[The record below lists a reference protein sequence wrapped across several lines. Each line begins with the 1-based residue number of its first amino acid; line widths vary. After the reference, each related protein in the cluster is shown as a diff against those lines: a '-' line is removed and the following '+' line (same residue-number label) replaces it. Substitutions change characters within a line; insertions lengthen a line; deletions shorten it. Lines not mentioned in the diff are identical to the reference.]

1 MAPRKIRL
9 SFDPADDY
17 RLIGI
22 TTPMPDY
29 RLVFRINRQIRWD
42 LKRLGT
48 FQVQG
53 MQDMPW
59 FFLYHF
65 PIDEYTEYF
74 LTGNARPT
82 QWMAE
87 PNLLIAK
94 GAYRPE
100 TFQKILF
107 DCRAID
113 DIFLVDDY
121 THLINGELIN
131 GDVVVTDARRK
142 RTIDRITNILYD
154 LELFMMDLSRRL
166 RPVQPLVNPLNKRE
180 KTPIKL

>member
-9 SFDPADDY
+9 NFDPADDY

-42 LKRLGT
+42 FKRLGT

-53 MQDMPW
+53 IQDMPW
-59 FFLYHF
+59 FFLYHY

-74 LTGNARPT
+74 LTGNARPS

-100 TFQKILF
+100 TFQKVLQ
-107 DCRAID
+107 DCNGID
-113 DIFLVDDY
+113 DVFLADDY
-121 THLINGELIN
+121 SHLIN
-131 GDVVVTDARRK
+131 GDVVVGDARRK
-142 RTIDRITNILYD
+142 RTAERITSILYD

-166 RPVQPLVNPLNKRE
+166 KPALPLTERLPVRE
-180 KTPIKL
+180 KTPIK